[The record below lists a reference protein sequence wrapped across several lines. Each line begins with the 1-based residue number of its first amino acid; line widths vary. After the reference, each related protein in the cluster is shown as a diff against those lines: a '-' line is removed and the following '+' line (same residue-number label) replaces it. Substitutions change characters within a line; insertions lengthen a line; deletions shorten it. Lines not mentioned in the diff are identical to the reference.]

1 MNFSTGAWSRE
12 AQQDNS
18 CCSLNSRCS
27 LSGVTTRREHLLDA
41 AIRVL
46 GESGVRAVTHRAV
59 DAEAGLASGSTANH
73 FSTREALF
81 AGIVERFS
89 QRERENFE
97 EVAMTICPTSPADL
111 GRALAAAAKDSVG
124 RHRSITLSRYALLV
138 ESANNP
144 GLRAHMAAAGGRVNI
159 WIANWLRMA
168 GSTNPEHD
176 THVLGNYITGLVL
189 HNLAMPDPHFDPTNK
204 IISLLESLIPARTT
218 KSSGWHDGAEQPD
231 PIASAG
237 EGHGPR

>member
-1 MNFSTGAWSRE
+1 MTS
-12 AQQDNS
+12 
-18 CCSLNSRCS
+18 
-27 LSGVTTRREHLLDA
+27 RREHLLDA

-46 GESGVRAVTHRAV
+46 GEGGVRAVTHRAV
-59 DAEAGLASGSTANH
+59 DGEAGLAAGSTANL

-97 EVAMTICPTSPADL
+97 EVAITICPTSPAEL
-111 GRALAAAAKDSVG
+111 GRALAEAAKDSVG
-124 RHRSITLSRYALLV
+124 RHRALTLSRYALLV

-144 GLRAHMAAAGGRVNI
+144 GLRAHMAAAGGRVNL
-159 WIANWLRMA
+159 WVANWLRMA

-176 THVLGNYITGLVL
+176 THVLGNYVTGLVL
-189 HNLAMPDPHFDPTNK
+189 HNLAMPDPRFDPTDK
-204 IISLLESLIPARTT
+204 IISVLESLIPARPT
-218 KSSGWHDGAEQPD
+218 AQPD
-231 PIASAG
+231 ANALTG